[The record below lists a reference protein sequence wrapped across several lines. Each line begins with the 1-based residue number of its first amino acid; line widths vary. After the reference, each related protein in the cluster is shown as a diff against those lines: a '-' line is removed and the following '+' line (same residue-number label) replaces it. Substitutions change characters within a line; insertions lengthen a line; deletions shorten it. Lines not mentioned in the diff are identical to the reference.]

1 MWCCKPKGTVKI
13 MSGDTWYKGTIDK
26 KPVKV
31 TVIQYADKGRRVE
44 IIRNTRIMG
53 RKTFA
58 GFWVDTTD
66 LIIESNNPL

>member
-1 MWCCKPKGTVKI
+1 
-13 MSGDTWYKGTIDK
+13 MSYYYQNITDE

-44 IIRNTRIMG
+44 IIRDTQIKG

-58 GFWVDTTD
+58 GFWVWTTE
-66 LIIESNNPL
+66 LIEVNE